1 MKRLATLFIVLLPTL
16 GIGAQTKAPYTE
28 RLDSIVTYGV
38 WTERKIEF
46 AYNVKGQTEQIL
58 YYQRNEDGWSLTNK
72 REYFYDEQGRDTL
85 RAVFDRKDGEWVLLQ
100 KRHNTY
106 GSHGE
111 KLQTRVV
118 QYARGQMVTQL
129 RCDYT
134 YNQEGKQLSSS
145 KYGRRQEKPEEW
157 TKTEIIQNEYDAKG
171 NQVKE
176 TYEYLNTQ
184 LPERGVAIM
193 RYDKEGRLTTRIDSI
208 YNTLLDGREWQRQDF
223 SYYDGKL
230 SMMKETLMTI
240 DHNVVY
246 QSMYESL
253 FDPHENLLQTRR
265 YKQVDGAWR
274 NIYSISY
281 FYNLNVEGSSIM
293 GYEFVSDILGYLS
306 PETLDLNFKEKSKYH
321 HKLIMVS
328 DIQCMDE
335 DVEDD
340 ENNGKGRTRL
350 YYSPL

>member
-1 MKRLATLFIVLLPTL
+1 MKRLATLFLVFLPTL
-16 GIGAQTKAPYTE
+16 GIEAQTKARYTE

-58 YYQRNEDGWSLTNK
+58 YYKRNEDGWSLTNK

-145 KYGRRQEKPEEW
+145 RYGRRQDKPEEW
-157 TKTEIIQNEYDAKG
+157 TQTEIIQNEYDAKG

-193 RYDKEGRLTTRIDSI
+193 RYDEEGRLTTRIDSI

-230 SMMKETLMTI
+230 SRMKETLMTI
-240 DHNVVY
+240 DHDVVH

-306 PETLDLNFKEKSKYH
+306 PETLDEKSKYH